1 MPDVAVFTWNRIPVD
16 ENGDIA
22 NVFPVHPDW
31 TIEILSPEQSQTK
44 VTRNILHC
52 LKYGSQMGWLIDP
65 DEQTVLVF
73 PPGKQ
78 PELLEAQQDKLPI
91 PDWSIGFQLTVGDVF
106 GWLRL

>member
-1 MPDVAVFTWNRIPVD
+1 
-16 ENGDIA
+16 
-22 NVFPVHPDW
+22 
-31 TIEILSPEQSQTK
+31 
-44 VTRNILHC
+44 
-52 LKYGSQMGWLIDP
+52 MGWLIDP